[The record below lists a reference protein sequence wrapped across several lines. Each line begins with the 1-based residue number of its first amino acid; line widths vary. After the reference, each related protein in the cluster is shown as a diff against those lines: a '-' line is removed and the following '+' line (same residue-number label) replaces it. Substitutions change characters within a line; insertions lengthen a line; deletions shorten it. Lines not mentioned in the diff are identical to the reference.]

1 MNFSSSSPSP
11 VRGLRS
17 SSDGADVAAGHES
30 GSRSDRR
37 RSRRPRSHRSRR
49 SWQRKL
55 ARRFDRLVEQLESVP
70 FYGLLFLLVMLPLV
84 YNGGDYWWLPTASCL
99 LALLYAIWGLAAWW
113 RGSESVRWRWHAGI
127 LLFVLPLTLGL
138 VQFLPLPDGVV
149 ARLSPVSWSWWES
162 LDRIGLGT
170 VPARLTLAPDYT
182 LRTCELLLLCLLVF
196 MLLLHKARRRTG
208 LRLAMTAVVVS
219 AFANAGFAFWELW
232 RQDQGG
238 GMQALTVFTGVFL
251 NRNHFGFMMLL
262 GILAG
267 MGLLTAVGATRRKP
281 TYGDPPSW
289 QRLIIPITFMLFAMQ
304 TAQVLSLSRGAFMAT
319 VIAVTCFGLVW
330 LVRGARVA
338 AGRQKIFALA
348 IVLGAALL
356 LALPPAL
363 SRLSERYRELF
374 ASDSLAGEDRLIV
387 WRASWKLIKDYAW
400 FGTGL
405 GAYGDAIQPYEK
417 GFFTDGLIEHAHN
430 DWLEMT
436 AEVGLPMAAV
446 IILLAGWLLA
456 RAASRIWRQQDM
468 TLRWIG
474 LGALAAILGGLIHEM
489 FDFNLLA
496 MPNAMLF
503 STLLAIVF
511 LCGRPR
517 PSPEDESK
525 SGRQAVVEL
534 RRWQPRRL
542 TFLLVGLAALA
553 LIPWHV
559 RRINAAW
566 QHTKLY
572 YEIKSEDAG
581 WQPGWKDYQR
591 RVALADA
598 ALAGYPGHP
607 AILRLRA
614 ISLVPL
620 AYLLPGES
628 MEYMAAAKADSAAAC
643 QRLPADGDTLRIYA
657 SIYEQFALLDGR
669 VDERQVTQIYE
680 STLACQP
687 RIRNTIREVSEA
699 YRRSYQRLASRPGA
713 EAAALAEQQ
722 RQRALE
728 LTLEYLHFGGSYSQ
742 ALVAM
747 VRDLTDS
754 LEHLLEVMP
763 QDAKMNRVLFDF
775 LISSQNYEQAF
786 VLQTKMRQDLPADQ
800 DSDLEAAGAWRDWHE
815 RQIQL
820 LGLTGQWEKRSELM
834 PEYLR
839 LAAVNAGDR
848 LRRCDELCD
857 AGKVSEAAAYLL
869 GQRHEV
875 PLSFP
880 VLLREAE
887 VAIALGKA
895 ETTPNVLLPF
905 AYEMLTPPSPEELNQ
920 AASLLAQIGEEGFS
934 TFNIRERFLRLA
946 LPLLGAEAREER
958 DPAMARFWADGLER
972 LEKMLEDGEHGT
984 WLQKHLLP
992 FFAGRAHELAGDQE
1006 QAIEAYQ
1013 RSLELCPGNIYVL
1026 LRLEKLAGSRP
1037 SGLALS
1043 ESDRKLLTFYQALQ
1057 RTAPVMA
1064 RFTPALTLCGLQ
1076 VTPPEVSQFHE
1087 SIEVEYL
1094 WLCTGDVQF
1103 DCVMEVE
1110 MANAEGRLFS
1120 DSAPLTQGA
1129 RSTMSWRVGEAVV
1142 LRRQYN
1148 PMLLMA
1154 RRGSKIENC
1163 QVTASV
1169 QMHSRHTAAQRD
1181 FIPMP
1186 KAVTPAF
1193 RVVGQ

>member
-1 MNFSSSSPSP
+1 M
-11 VRGLRS
+11 
-17 SSDGADVAAGHES
+17 
-30 GSRSDRR
+30 
-37 RSRRPRSHRSRR
+37 
-49 SWQRKL
+49 
-55 ARRFDRLVEQLESVP
+55 RRFDGLMKQLEAVP
-70 FYGLLFLLVMLPLV
+70 FYGLLFLLVMLPLT
-84 YNGGDYWWLPTASCL
+84 YHGGEYWWLPTASCL
-99 LALLYAIWGLAAWW
+99 LTLLYALWSLAAWW
-113 RGSESVRWRWHAGI
+113 RGGESVRWRWHAGI
-127 LLFVLPLTLGL
+127 LLFVLPLAVGL

-149 ARLSPVSWSWWES
+149 ARLSPVSWSWWEN
-162 LDRIGLGT
+162 LERLGLGEA
-170 VPARLTLAPDYT
+170 PARLSLAPDYT
-182 LRTCELLLLCLLVF
+182 LRTCELLLLCLLIFV
-196 MLLLHKARRRTG
+196 LLLYKARHRTG
-208 LRLAMTAVVVS
+208 LRLAMAAVVLS
-219 AFANAGFAFWELW
+219 AFANAGFAFWKFW
-232 RQDQGG
+232 RLDQSG
-238 GMQALTVFTGVFL
+238 GMSALTVFTGVFL

-267 MGLLTAVGATRRKP
+267 MGLLTAVGATKR
-281 TYGDPPSW
+281 TSAYDVPSVW
-289 QRLIIPITFMLFAMQ
+289 QRMFIPITFMLFAMQ

-319 VIAVTCFGLVW
+319 VIGTTCFGLVW

-374 ASDSLAGEDRLIV
+374 ANDSLAGEDRLIV
-387 WRASWKLIKDYAW
+387 WHTTWKLIKDYAW

-474 LGALAAILGGLIHEM
+474 LGALAAVLGGLIHEM

-525 SGRQAVVEL
+525 SGRQAIAEL
-534 RRWQPRRL
+534 RPWQPQRL
-542 TFLLVGLAALA
+542 AFLLVGLAALS

-559 RRINAAW
+559 RRIDAAW

-572 YEIKSEDAG
+572 DEVESKGVA
-581 WQPGWKDYQR
+581 WQPGRKDYQR
-591 RVALADA
+591 RVGLADA
-598 ALAGYPGHP
+598 ALVGYPGHP
-607 AILRLRA
+607 AILRMRA

-628 MEYMAAAKADSAAAC
+628 LEYMAAAKADSAAAC
-643 QRLPADGDTLRIYA
+643 LRLPADGDTLRICA
-657 SIYEQFALLDGR
+657 NVHEHFGLLDGR

-680 STLACQP
+680 SALASQP
-687 RIRNTIREVSEA
+687 RVGNMICEVGGA
-699 YRRSYQRLASRPGA
+699 YRRSYQRLASRTDP
-713 EAAALAEQQ
+713 EATALAEQQ

-728 LTLEYLHFGGSYSQ
+728 LTLDYLRSGGIYSQ
-742 ALVAM
+742 ELVAM
-747 VRDLTDS
+747 VRDLIDS
-754 LEHLLEVMP
+754 PEQLLEIMP
-763 QDAKMNRVLFDF
+763 QGAKMNRMLFDF
-775 LISSQNYEQAF
+775 LASSQNYDLAFELQA
-786 VLQTKMRQDLPADQ
+786 KMRQGLPAGQ
-800 DSDLEAAGAWRDWHE
+800 DNDFEAAAAWRDWHG

-820 LGLTGQWEKRSELM
+820 LGLTGQWGKRSELM

-839 LAAVNAGDR
+839 LAAVSAGVR
-848 LRRCDELCD
+848 LRRCDEFCA
-857 AGKVSEAAAYLL
+857 AGKTSEAAAYLL
-869 GQRHEV
+869 GLRQEM

-880 VLLREAE
+880 TLQREAE

-895 ETTPNVLLPF
+895 ETAPSVLLPF
-905 AYEMLTPPSPEELNQ
+905 AYEMLTPPSPAELSQ
-920 AASLLAQIGEEGFS
+920 AVDLLAQIGEEGFS
-934 TFNIRERFLRLA
+934 AFNIRERFLRLA
-946 LPLLGAEAREER
+946 LPLLGAEARAECDAET
-958 DPAMARFWADGLER
+958 AKLWAEGFER

-992 FFAGRAHELAGDQE
+992 FFAGRAHELAGAQE
-1006 QAIEAYQ
+1006 QALEAYL

-1037 SGLALS
+1037 GGLVLS
-1043 ESDRKLLTFYQALQ
+1043 ENAREILAFYQALQ
-1057 RTAPVMA
+1057 GTAPVMA
-1064 RFTPALTLCGLQ
+1064 RFTPALTWCGLR
-1076 VTPPEVSQFHE
+1076 VTPAAVSQFHE
-1087 SIEVEYL
+1087 SVEVEYL
-1094 WLCTGDVQF
+1094 WLCTGDMQF

-1110 MANAEGRLFS
+1110 MANAAGPLFN
-1120 DSAPLTQGA
+1120 DSVPLTHGN
-1129 RSTMSWRVGEAVV
+1129 RSAVSWRVGEAVV
-1142 LRRQYN
+1142 VRRQYN
-1148 PMLLMA
+1148 PMQLMA
-1154 RRGSKIENC
+1154 RGGKKIENC
-1163 QVTASV
+1163 QVTASIR
-1169 QMHSRHTAAQRD
+1169 MHSRHTMARRD
-1181 FIPMP
+1181 FVPMP
-1186 KAVTPAF
+1186 KAAAPAF